1 MVWEGRDDGRKAVS
15 LKKNVL
21 LDTCIYTHITYAIYN
36 ECMIKTHIFYPTARG
51 IVCWVIEVKLNRY
64 ENSDE
69 WLRLVK
75 VGLWFQLNWK
85 ALWFSE
91 LYAHKYMSS
100 QVNFMWM
107 QPSFVCISPK
117 HSLLVN
123 LIVLSLFVV
132 QLFGQ
137 HSWVKEVDWMHVRG
151 SSGQSHHVQH
161 RGSQSVL
168 QHLHGRKP

>member
-1 MVWEGRDDGRKAVS
+1 MYIHAYY
-15 LKKNVL
+15 
-21 LDTCIYTHITYAIYN
+21 IYAIYN
-36 ECMIKTHIFYPTARG
+36 ECMIKTHIFYLTARG

-64 ENSDE
+64 ENTDE

-91 LYAHKYMSS
+91 LYAQKYMSS
-100 QVNFMWM
+100 QVNFLWM

-123 LIVLSLFVV
+123 LTVLCLYLWFSCLANTPELRKWIECMFEDPVV
-132 QLFGQ
+132 KATMFNTEDHKVFFNTYMDGNPNY
-137 HSWVKEVDWMHVRG
+137 D
-151 SSGQSHHVQH
+151 
-161 RGSQSVL
+161 
-168 QHLHGRKP
+168 HGL